1 MQTSTDTEGLVDIRT
16 DIQIREE
23 VNHQQQYLSEED
35 QRYPT
40 SEIIEEIGDGTQ
52 SFCTVPPMI
61 QMIAPRENDV
71 LFGRGNV
78 TGLHKGN
85 VYFRHIIER
94 YAPEY
99 EKATNNM
106 SKNRIAGLVRM
117 EIEELHPAGRF
128 LQAKNKAY
136 FLTTH
141 EKTILEKIKQ
151 ALRDR
156 LKVNRNSQ
164 VDAAISLL
172 KIAKS

>member
-1 MQTSTDTEGLVDIRT
+1 MTEQINTS
-16 DIQIREE
+16 
-23 VNHQQQYLSEED
+23 
-35 QRYPT
+35 
-40 SEIIEEIGDGTQ
+40 
-52 SFCTVPPMI
+52 TVPPTASTIAISASNATAPQEAAQQAIDAAPMI
-61 QMIAPRENDV
+61 TPRENDV
-71 LFGRGNV
+71 LFGRGNGA
-78 TGLHKGN
+78 GLHKGN
-85 VYFRHIIER
+85 VYFRQVIER

-99 EKATNNM
+99 EKTANNM
-106 SKNRIAGLVRM
+106 SKNRIAGQVRQ
-117 EIEELHPAGRF
+117 EIEELAPAGRF

-136 FLTTH
+136 YLTAS

>member
-1 MQTSTDTEGLVDIRT
+1 M
-16 DIQIREE
+16 
-23 VNHQQQYLSEED
+23 
-35 QRYPT
+35 
-40 SEIIEEIGDGTQ
+40 
-52 SFCTVPPMI
+52 

-71 LFGRGNV
+71 LFGRGNGA
-78 TGLHKGN
+78 GLHKGN

-99 EKATNNM
+99 EKTTNNM

-117 EIEELHPAGRF
+117 EIEELRPAGRF

-136 FLTTH
+136 YLTTH